1 MNGVWDLKFIS
12 RLFFPNSNCLN
23 TIIPILN
30 RETSILCRR
39 EGDYCFNADC
49 IICLT
54 GNITRDLRMQK
65 DGNDGDVRLQEETI
79 TQELDSKS
87 GMFVVSAKNLP
98 FSLASFPF

>member
-1 MNGVWDLKFIS
+1 
-12 RLFFPNSNCLN
+12 
-23 TIIPILN
+23 
-30 RETSILCRR
+30 
-39 EGDYCFNADC
+39 
-49 IICLT
+49 
-54 GNITRDLRMQK
+54 MQK

>member
-12 RLFFPNSNCLN
+12 RLYFPNSNCLN

-39 EGDYCFNADC
+39 EGDYCFKADF

-54 GNITRDLRMQK
+54 GNITRALRMQK
-65 DGNDGDVRLQEETI
+65 EGIHGDVRLQGETI
-79 TQELDSKS
+79 KRELDSKS
-87 GMFVVSAKNLP
+87 GMFVVSANNLS
-98 FSLASFPF
+98 FSLAIFSF